1 MYVLRCFSVCSTGL
15 KAVLRIEQQDAMSN
29 VIGPLKQW
37 FFGGNDPSDP
47 AEGSPASHMAGTPFA
62 QIAGSMLANAHTA
75 SSQSTA
81 PLPGLC
87 E

>member
-1 MYVLRCFSVCSTGL
+1 MSSSGL
-15 KAVLRIEQQDAMSN
+15 KAVLRIEQQDALSN

-37 FFGGNDPSDP
+37 FFGGSDTNTP
-47 AEGSPASHMAGTPFA
+47 AEGSPAAHMAGTPFA
-62 QIAGSMLANAHTA
+62 QMAGSMLANAHTA
-75 SSQSTA
+75 SKETA

>member
-1 MYVLRCFSVCSTGL
+1 
-15 KAVLRIEQQDAMSN
+15 MSN

-37 FFGGNDPSDP
+37 FFGGNDPSEP
-47 AEGSPASHMAGTPFA
+47 AKGSPASHMAGTPFA